1 MECERKNRYKIRK
14 SCDISLD
21 FVQLRSP
28 KNASI
33 LPIFEANSDHW
44 NCFGGSPVGYRQMNL
59 SHIIRTRTAC
69 SAHSRMDIETFD
81 WQQLCHIHKRD
92 STSSLKVKESWEV
105 HGHTICYIIKS
116 VSCNQILSEQNS
128 SASCAVPMWHHRN
141 G

>member
-1 MECERKNRYKIRK
+1 MWHFSR
-14 SCDISLD
+14 
-21 FVQLRSP
+21 FRS
-28 KNASI
+28 ASI
-33 LPIFEANSDHW
+33 TEKCFDSSVLWSRFWSLVLVSFW

-59 SHIIRTRTAC
+59 SHMIRTRTAC

-128 SASCAVPMWHHRN
+128 SASFVVLMWHHRN